1 MDIYVRLREVR
12 EKYGES
18 QAKFAQRFGIAQ
30 NTYGQYEIGK
40 RSIPDDF
47 KTMLAELG
55 VDMNWLITGQ
65 GDMFASPGAATE
77 ESDQDPVATFITP
90 RGGSVPVK
98 STDDFA
104 LVPLIH
110 QRLSAGPGQEYLS
123 EDTIRRMVPIPNIL
137 INGYKLED
145 IGAAEVRG
153 DSMTGLM
160 LFDGDVAFFAKKVV
174 SQDGVY
180 VINVDGEVYIKRL
193 SFDPFDSSV
202 TIISENDRYA
212 PRTVASE
219 RVVVLGKVI
228 GWFHKHP
235 Y

>member
-1 MDIYVRLREVR
+1 MISDRLKEV
-12 EKYGES
+12 KSKLGYS
-18 QAKFAQRFGIAQ
+18 QVGFAKEIGMPQS
-30 NTYGQYEIGK
+30 TYAKYEIGK
-40 RSIPDDF
+40 AALPDDV
-47 KTMLAELG
+47 KLILSYKG

-65 GDMFASPGAATE
+65 GDMFATPGAATE

>member
-1 MDIYVRLREVR
+1 MEINCRLKLIRE
-12 EKYGES
+12 YHNES
-18 QAKFAQRFGIAQ
+18 QAKFAIRFDLPQ
-30 NTYGQYEIGK
+30 STYAQYEKGG
-40 RSIPDDF
+40 RSIPDDL
-47 KTMLAELG
+47 KQQLAELG

-65 GDMFASPGAATE
+65 GDMFASPGAATG
-77 ESDQDPVATFITP
+77 ESTQEPVATFITP

-104 LVPLIH
+104 LVPLIQ

-137 INGYKLED
+137 INGYKLDD

-212 PRTVASE
+212 QRTVSSD

>member
-1 MDIYVRLREVR
+1 MKIYVRLKELREW
-12 EKYGES
+12 YGES

-47 KTMLAELG
+47 KTMLAESG

-65 GDMFASPGAATE
+65 GDMFTSPSSSSG
-77 ESDQDPVATFITP
+77 ESDQHVATFITP
-90 RGGSVPVK
+90 KGSTMQIK
-98 STDDFA
+98 HNDDFS

-110 QRLSAGPGQEYLS
+110 QRLSAGSGQDYLS
-123 EDTIRRMVPIPNIL
+123 EDDILQMVPIPNRL

-145 IGAAEVRG
+145 LGAAEVRG
-153 DSMTGLM
+153 DSMTKMM
-160 LFDGDVAFFAKKVV
+160 LFDGDFVVFAKRVV

-180 VINVDGEVYIKRL
+180 VINVDGEVYVKRL
-193 SFDPFDSSV
+193 SFDPFSSSI
-202 TIISENDRYA
+202 TIISENERYA
-212 PRTVASE
+212 PRTVSAD
-219 RVVVLGKVI
+219 RVVILGKVI

>member
-1 MDIYVRLREVR
+1 
-12 EKYGES
+12 
-18 QAKFAQRFGIAQ
+18 
-30 NTYGQYEIGK
+30 
-40 RSIPDDF
+40 
-47 KTMLAELG
+47 
-55 VDMNWLITGQ
+55 MNWLFTGQ
-65 GDMFASPGAATE
+65 GEMFASGAASGD
-77 ESDQDPVATFITP
+77 SDQEPVATFITP
-90 RGGSVPVK
+90 RGAVPVK
-98 STDDFA
+98 STDDFS

-137 INGYKLED
+137 INGYKLDD

-212 PRTVASE
+212 QRTVAAD

>member
-1 MDIYVRLREVR
+1 
-12 EKYGES
+12 
-18 QAKFAQRFGIAQ
+18 
-30 NTYGQYEIGK
+30 
-40 RSIPDDF
+40 
-47 KTMLAELG
+47 LG

>member
-1 MDIYVRLREVR
+1 MEIYVRLREVR
-12 EKYGES
+12 EKYEES
-18 QAKFAQRFGIAQ
+18 QAKFASRFGIAQ

-40 RSIPDDF
+40 RSIPDDL
-47 KTMLAELG
+47 KQQLAELG
-55 VDMNWLITGQ
+55 VDMNWLITGS
-65 GDMFASPGAATE
+65 GGMFASDVSAEKSVT
-77 ESDQDPVATFITP
+77 TFITP
-90 RGGSVPVK
+90 RGGTVSLS
-98 STDDFA
+98 STDDFS

-110 QRLSAGPGQEYLS
+110 QRLSAGVGQDYLS
-123 EDTIRRMVPIPNIL
+123 DDTIRRMVPIPNIL

-153 DSMTGLM
+153 DSMTGMM
-160 LFDGDVAFFAKKVV
+160 LFDGDVAFFAKKVI

-193 SFDPFDSSV
+193 SFNPFDGSV

-212 PRTVASE
+212 PRTVDAD